1 MVRPGERDVD
11 PAKTKATAEK
21 WFGTIK
27 SRSKPTDPTA
37 KQVDDQKTTLT
48 SVVRETIE
56 DDVELPKIVMAWQSP
71 KHFGAGDAELD
82 LVATALATGKAS
94 RLYKTL
100 VYDQKIAQAVDAS
113 QESGTLGSRFTVSVL
128 AKPGVD
134 LTKLEAA
141 IDKELAQ
148 IRTTPIADDEL
159 TRAKNLV
166 ETGFVMRLQGVKDRA
181 ALLNMYEAEV
191 KDPGYAQKDLARYRD
206 ATKEGMKAIAA
217 KVLVPE
223 ARVIIRV
230 LPKTKKEAK
239 K

>member
-1 MVRPGERDVD
+1 
-11 PAKTKATAEK
+11 
-21 WFGTIK
+21 
-27 SRSKPTDPTA
+27 
-37 KQVDDQKTTLT
+37 
-48 SVVRETIE
+48 VRETIE

-71 KHFGAGDAELD
+71 KHFGPGDAELD
-82 LVATALATGKAS
+82 LAATALATGKAS
-94 RLYKTL
+94 RLYKAL
-100 VYDQKIAQAVDAS
+100 VYDQKIAQSVDAS
-113 QESGTLGSRFTVSVL
+113 QESGTLGSRFTVNVV

-148 IRTTPIADDEL
+148 IRTTAISDDEL

-206 ATKEGMKAIAA
+206 ATKDGIKATAA
-217 KVLVPE
+217 KVLVPD
-223 ARVIIRV
+223 ARVILRV
-230 LPKTKKEAK
+230 VPRAKKEAK

>member
-1 MVRPGERDVD
+1 
-11 PAKTKATAEK
+11 
-21 WFGTIK
+21 
-27 SRSKPTDPTA
+27 
-37 KQVDDQKTTLT
+37 
-48 SVVRETIE
+48 VVRETLE

-71 KHFGAGDAELD
+71 KHFGPGDAELD
-82 LVATALATGKAS
+82 LAATALGTGKAS
-94 RLYKTL
+94 RLYKAL

-134 LTKLEAA
+134 LAKLEAA
-141 IDKELAQ
+141 VDKELAAM
-148 IRTTPIADDEL
+148 RAAPIKDEEL

-166 ETGFVMRLQGVKDRA
+166 ETAFIARLQGVKDRA

-206 ATKEGMKAIAA
+206 ATKDAVMATVA
-217 KVLVPE
+217 KVLVPD
-223 ARVIIRV
+223 ARVILRV
-230 LPKTKKEAK
+230 VPRAKAKKESPTKEMK